1 MEKEDSPTR
10 LLVVGTYTALY
21 CRHPPPAAVA
31 EAKLADEATGGGH
44 CSLSTPL
51 VCAWVSIFVIELS

>member
-1 MEKEDSPTR
+1 MEKDDSTR

-21 CRHPPPAAVA
+21 CMA
-31 EAKLADEATGGGH
+31 AKLAAAEAIEAAH

-51 VCAWVSIFVIELS
+51 LAWVSIFVIELS

>member
-1 MEKEDSPTR
+1 MEKDDSTR

-21 CRHPPPAAVA
+21 CMAAA
-31 EAKLADEATGGGH
+31 EAIEAGH

-51 VCAWVSIFVIELS
+51 LAWVSIFVIELS

>member
-21 CRHPPPAAVA
+21 CRQPAAA
-31 EAKLADEATGGGH
+31 EAKLADEATGGH

-51 VCAWVSIFVIELS
+51 LCAWVSIFVIELS